1 MALNESGPT
10 RVYPYEVTAGELT
23 LPSFSRE
30 RAGGRVFEEL
40 VAAHERM
47 VLRTAYRLLG
57 RLEDAQD
64 AAQEVFLRLF
74 RNLGRVE
81 GDPKAW
87 LYRVTV
93 NVCND
98 HHRKRLPVV
107 ELDEHRADPA
117 PDPERAA
124 TLDERKRLLM
134 DGLATL
140 GERERTSVVLRDIEG
155 LSTAETAEILGVEEG
170 TVRSHI
176 SAGRVKLAKYV
187 RSRQRGVQA

>member
-1 MALNESGPT
+1 
-10 RVYPYEVTAGELT
+10 VTAGELT
-23 LPSFSRE
+23 LPTFPRE
-30 RAGGRVFEEL
+30 RDGGQIFEEL

-74 RNLGRVE
+74 RSLGRIE

-98 HHRKRLPVV
+98 HHRRQMPVI
-107 ELDEHRADPA
+107 ELAEDRADPA
-117 PDPERAA
+117 PNPERAIA
-124 TLDERKRLLM
+124 LDERKQLLM

-140 GERERTSVVLRDIEG
+140 SERERTSVVLRDIEA
-155 LSTAETAEILGVEEG
+155 LSTAETAAILGVEEG

-176 SAGRVKLAKYV
+176 SMARVKLAKYV
-187 RSRQRGVQA
+187 RSRQ